1 METNR
6 TVPYNVDAEKYVL
19 GSVFFDNQIITGL
32 VGRLAESDFY
42 DERNQIL
49 FKAMVSLHANNKKI
63 ELLTVTEELEHLNY
77 QVTEEFKHYVID
89 VIESVPTVSTTNLY
103 VELVEEKALERKLLS
118 DMKNI
123 SDDILYNKLSF
134 QDLLDKAEDK
144 IINVIKKRKT
154 SDIITMS
161 QASEQVYKQIEKFT
175 EQKSGLTGLSSGFKK
190 VNEVTLGLQR
200 GDLMILA
207 ARPSVGKSAYA
218 INLALNVA
226 KENNAHVAF
235 FSLEMSIEQ
244 LMMRIYA
251 KSAEVALTKIR
262 TGDLTPEDLILLG
275 LARQELANT
284 NLYFDETSSN
294 NLSDIRTKCRQLKN
308 EGKLDFVVID
318 YLQLITTKS
327 NRGSRQEEVSQ
338 ISRNLKTL
346 ARDLEVPVLAL
357 SQLSRSIEGREDK
370 RPVLADLRESGSIEQ
385 DADLVMF
392 LFRRSDVEE
401 EDTESVDYIQ
411 SELNDRVNE
420 MSGKPKNNNQPIE
433 IVLSI
438 AKNRQGSLG
447 YFDYH
452 FYGNVSRFVEQSE
465 TKPLIKK
472 KKKAKK
478 QK

>member
-1 METNR
+1 M
-6 TVPYNVDAEKYVL
+6 
-19 GSVFFDNQIITGL
+19 
-32 VGRLAESDFY
+32 
-42 DERNQIL
+42 RN
-49 FKAMVSLHANNKKI
+49 
-63 ELLTVTEELEHLNY
+63 
-77 QVTEEFKHYVID
+77 
-89 VIESVPTVSTTNLY
+89 
-103 VELVEEKALERKLLS
+103 
-118 DMKNI
+118 
-123 SDDILYNKLSF
+123 
-134 QDLLDKAEDK
+134 
-144 IINVIKKRKT
+144 IK
-154 SDIITMS
+154 
-161 QASEQVYKQIEKFT
+161 IEKFT

-251 KSAEVALTKIR
+251 KAAEVALTKIR

-385 DADLVMF
+385 DADVVMF
-392 LFRRSDVEE
+392 LYRRSDVEGVEKTDE
-401 EDTESVDYIQ
+401 EGNMNMREDRHNEVQ
-411 SELNDRVNE
+411 EL
-420 MSGKPKNNNQPIE
+420 
-433 IVLSI
+433 VLSI
-438 AKNRQGSLG
+438 AKNRQGALANI
-447 YFDYH
+447 DYQ
-452 FYGNVSRFVEQSE
+452 FYGHFCRFVERKE
-465 TKPLIKK
+465 FKPLISS
-472 KKKAKK
+472 KARK
-478 QK
+478 QKKDN

>member
-1 METNR
+1 MESTR

-19 GSVFFDNQIITGL
+19 GSVFFDNNIISGL
-32 VGRLAESDFY
+32 VGRLADTDFY
-42 DERNQIL
+42 DERNQVL
-49 FKAMVSLHANNKKI
+49 FKAMTSLYTNNKKI
-63 ELLTVTEELEHLNY
+63 ELLTVVEELEHLNF
-77 QVTEEFKHYVID
+77 QVTDEFKHYVID

-103 VELVEEKALERKLLS
+103 IELVEEKALERKLLS

-123 SDDILYNKLSF
+123 SDDILFNKLSF

-154 SDIITMS
+154 SDIISMS
-161 QASEQVYKQIEKFT
+161 QASEQVYRQIEKFT
-175 EQKSGLTGLSSGFKK
+175 EQKSGLTGLSSGFNRI
-190 VNEVTLGLQR
+190 NEVTLGLQR

-251 KSAEVALTKIR
+251 KTAEVALTKIR
-262 TGDLTPEDLILLG
+262 TGNLSPEDLILLG
-275 LARQELANT
+275 LARQELSTT

-318 YLQLITTKS
+318 YLQLITTKN

-338 ISRNLKTL
+338 ISRSLKTL

-385 DADLVMF
+385 DADVVMF
-392 LFRRSDVEE
+392 LYRRSDVEGVEKTDE
-401 EDTESVDYIQ
+401 EGKMNMREDRHNEVQ
-411 SELNDRVNE
+411 EL
-420 MSGKPKNNNQPIE
+420 
-433 IVLSI
+433 VLSI
-438 AKNRQGSLG
+438 AKNRQGALANI
-447 YFDYH
+447 DYH
-452 FYGNVSRFVEQSE
+452 FYGHFCRFVEKKE
-465 TKPLIKK
+465 FRALISS
-472 KKKAKK
+472 KAKK
-478 QK
+478 LKAKKDE